1 MLQLAAVVSL
11 TPSGTEPP
19 SHLRGYRGPVV
30 SSDHRLI
37 ERPFRA
43 EREIATLDTHDVDDG
58 DDVDVM
64 MMMLL
69 L

>member
-1 MLQLAAVVSL
+1 MSQLAAVVSS
-11 TPSGTEPP
+11 TPSGTAPP
-19 SHLRGYRGPVV
+19 SHLREYRGPVV

-43 EREIATLDTHDVDDG
+43 EIEIVTLDTHNVDD
-58 DDVDVM
+58 VVVM

-69 L
+69 